1 MIKCMLGGKSYM
13 KTVGIDL
20 TFIENLEAG
29 SGEEVFSLAII
40 KGLYNIHKQKQ
51 IAVFVLDSLKKQFL
65 SMYPG
70 LHVIGV
76 KNGGKKFY
84 KKILKKQLK
93 KTPFD
98 LIYYPHAHS
107 LMNVK
112 IKCKTAVTIHGMKS
126 KKVSGGSL
134 NKISKKLNK
143 VDYIVAS
150 SDFVKD
156 ELLSKNIK
164 IPNEKI
170 TVINN
175 PIGDIRPGV
184 DIVLKKKF
192 ILSVNSDTEQ
202 KNLIAVVK
210 AFNRIKDELPHDLVI
225 IGTIDENGR
234 AYRYIKKYGLN
245 NRVIITGRINRDILF
260 GYYRNADLFVNASRY
275 MGFGYTPIEA
285 LACGAK
291 VLSTEIP
298 SVTAI
303 PDVDCDG
310 YIFNPHKYGEIANKI
325 LIALFKNVSKEE
337 LNERAAKVKAFYS
350 HIKAAEKYAG
360 LFKL

>member
-1 MIKCMLGGKSYM
+1 M
-13 KTVGIDL
+13 KTIGIDL
-20 TFIENLEAG
+20 TFIENMEAG

-40 KGLYNIHKQKQ
+40 KGLYNIDKQKR

-65 SMYPG
+65 SLYPG

-76 KNGGKKFY
+76 KKGGKKFY
-84 KKILKKQLK
+84 KKTLKKLLK

-98 LIYYPHAHS
+98 LIFYPHAHS

-112 IKCKTAVTIHGMKS
+112 LKCSTAVTVHGLKS
-126 KKVSGGSL
+126 KNASGGSISR
-134 NKISKKLNK
+134 ISKKLKK
-143 VDYIVAS
+143 VDIIIAS

-156 ELLSKNIK
+156 ELLAKNRR
-164 IPNEKI
+164 IPDEKI
-170 TVINN
+170 VVINN
-175 PIGDIRPGV
+175 PVGDIRQGV

-202 KNLIAVVK
+202 KNLIAIVK
-210 AFNRIKDELPHDLVI
+210 AFNRVKDELPHDLVI
-225 IGTIDENGR
+225 IGSIDENGR
-234 AYRYIKKYGLN
+234 AYRYIKKYGLA

-285 LACGAK
+285 LACGSK

-298 SVTAI
+298 SITSI

-325 LIALFKNVSKEE
+325 LIALFKSISKDE
-337 LNERAAKVKAFYS
+337 LNERATKVKAFYS
-350 HIKAAEKYAG
+350 HTKAAAKYAD
-360 LFKL
+360 LFKI

>member
-1 MIKCMLGGKSYM
+1 M
-13 KTVGIDL
+13 KIVGIDL
-20 TFIENLEAG
+20 TYIENLEAE

-40 KGLYNIHKQKQ
+40 KGLYNITKQKQ
-51 IAVFVLDSLKKQFL
+51 ITVFVLDSLKKQFL
-65 SMYPG
+65 SKYPG

-76 KNGGKKFY
+76 KKGGRKFY
-84 KKILKKQLK
+84 KRILKKQIK
-93 KTPFD
+93 KNPFD

-112 IKCKTAVTIHGMKS
+112 IKCKTAVTIHGLKS
-126 KKVSGGSL
+126 KKASCSSI
-134 NKISKKLNK
+134 NRISKKLK
-143 VDYIVAS
+143 KADYIVAS

-156 ELLSKNIK
+156 ELLSKNKK
-164 IPNEKI
+164 IPDEKI

-175 PIGDIRPGV
+175 PVGDIRQGV
-184 DIVLKKKF
+184 DIVLKRKF

-210 AFNRIKDELPHDLVI
+210 AFNKIKDELPHDLVI

-234 AYRYIKKYGLN
+234 VYRYIKKYGLAS
-245 NRVIITGRINRDILF
+245 RVIITGRINRDILF

-285 LACGAK
+285 LACGSK

-298 SVTAI
+298 SITAI

-325 LIALFKNVSKEE
+325 LIALFNSISKEE
-337 LNERAAKVKAFYS
+337 LDERAAKVKAFFS
-350 HIKAAEKYAG
+350 HIKAAEKYAD
-360 LFKL
+360 LFEL

>member
-1 MIKCMLGGKSYM
+1 MLGGKPYM

-20 TFIENLEAG
+20 TFIENMEAG
-29 SGEEVFSLAII
+29 SGEEVFSLAIL
-40 KGLYNIHKQKQ
+40 KGLCSINKQKQ
-51 IAVFVLDSLKKQFL
+51 IAVFVLESLKKQFL
-65 SMYPG
+65 SLYPR

-76 KNGGKKFY
+76 KKGGKKFY
-84 KKILKKQLK
+84 KRILKKQIK

-98 LIYYPHAHS
+98 IIYYPHAHT

-112 IKCKTAVTIHGMKS
+112 INCKTAVTVHGLKS
-126 KKVSGGSL
+126 KKVSGGNL
-134 NKISKKLNK
+134 NKISKKLKK
-143 VDYIVAS
+143 VDYIVTS
-150 SDFVKD
+150 SDFVKE
-156 ELLSKNIK
+156 ELLSKNK
-164 IPNEKI
+164 RIPEEKI

-175 PIGDIRPGV
+175 PVGDIRPGV

-234 AYRYIKKYGLN
+234 AYRYIKKYGLAS
-245 NRVIITGRINRDILF
+245 RVIITGRINRDILF

-285 LACGAK
+285 LACGSK

-303 PDVDCDG
+303 PEVDCDG

-325 LIALFKNVSKEE
+325 LIALFKSISKEE
-337 LNERAAKVKAFYS
+337 LNERASKVKAFYS
-350 HIKAAEKYAG
+350 HIKSAEKYAG
-360 LFKL
+360 LFEL